1 MKGTSVKCLTVEQAI
16 IGIGTLLPLVR
27 GWHLKSTDSDS
38 LLQPSIISV
47 VLWVTIINMGGSS
60 IHKTMTGQL

>member
-1 MKGTSVKCLTVEQAI
+1 MKGTSVKCLNVEQAI
-16 IGIGTLLPLVR
+16 IGIGALLPLVR
-27 GWHLKSTDSDS
+27 GRHLKSTDSNS

-47 VLWVTIINMGGSS
+47 VQHVTIINMGGSS